1 MEYLRRPLPHQSK
14 IISIEH
20 IAFNVFLIDLQHA
33 VIVVKITENSNI
45 HEKNRENV
53 ENINDCLYIFCIL
66 GNTVEKNKNNG
77 KRKKTVHFKI
87 FLSKGYCVFHNL
99 V

>member
-14 IISIEH
+14 IISIQH

-66 GNTVEKNKNNG
+66 DNTVEKT
-77 KRKKTVHFKI
+77 RIMEREKKQYILKYF
-87 FLSKGYCVFHNL
+87 
-99 V
+99 

>member
-14 IISIEH
+14 IISIQH

-33 VIVVKITENSNI
+33 VIVVKTTENSNI

-66 GNTVEKNKNNG
+66 GNTVEKT
-77 KRKKTVHFKI
+77 RIMEREKKQYILKYF
-87 FLSKGYCVFHNL
+87 
-99 V
+99 

>member
-14 IISIEH
+14 IISIQH
-20 IAFNVFLIDLQHA
+20 IVFNVFLIDLQHA

-66 GNTVEKNKNNG
+66 GNTVEKT
-77 KRKKTVHFKI
+77 RIMEREKKQYILKYF
-87 FLSKGYCVFHNL
+87 
-99 V
+99 